1 MKDEINFLIAMTV
14 LILVGSAT
22 LIYSQSGSG
31 ARTTTDQLATP
42 ADMPPP
48 PDGFRRGPG
57 QDIFATLD
65 LTYQQ
70 QEQISTIK
78 ANSRVASR
86 EFEGKMRAA
95 DDQLRMMVESGAFDV
110 EKATPLVRAKA
121 DAMSSI
127 ELIRLSSDA
136 GIQNLLT
143 TDQKAQL
150 AQARQQ
156 RPSFPPGS
164 GFGPPER

>member
-31 ARTTTDQLATP
+31 AQTSTDQLATP
-42 ADMPPP
+42 ADMPPPP

-95 DDQLRMMVESGAFDV
+95 NDQLRMMVESGAFDV

-127 ELIRLSSDA
+127 ELIRISSDA
-136 GIQNLLT
+136 GIQ
-143 TDQKAQL
+143 
-150 AQARQQ
+150 
-156 RPSFPPGS
+156 
-164 GFGPPER
+164 